1 MELTGKLEFDH
12 DDRRDLYDYV
22 ERHGSV
28 DPERARRSLGM
39 DERAFGHHVAILKRN
54 GVLDEDGGT
63 LHIAFDGD
71 VSTEFRAGGVTVSIR
86 QAREEDLTG
95 LVGVIRE
102 SIGDGTYV
110 EAETVADVVDHE
122 EVLLRH
128 NELESR
134 VFFVATVDNDVVGW
148 VNLVV
153 SEAAKLDH
161 TAKLTVGVL
170 GEYRRQGIGTELLER
185 GVAWAGDQGIEK
197 IYNSIP
203 STNSEAI
210 EFLAEQGWQTEA
222 VREDHYKFDGEYV
235 DEVMMATAP

>member
-1 MELTGKLEFDH
+1 MELTAKLEFDH

-28 DPERARRSLGM
+28 DPDRARRALNM
-39 DERAFGHHVAILKRN
+39 DPRGFGHHVAILRRD
-54 GVLDEDGGT
+54 GVLEAVNGE
-63 LHIAFDGD
+63 LRIAYEGD
-71 VSTEFRAGGVTVSIR
+71 VDEEFESDGVTVHIR

-102 SIGDGTYV
+102 AIGDGTYV
-110 EAETVADVVDHE
+110 EAETVADLVDHE

-134 VFFVATVDNDVVGW
+134 IFFVATVDGEVVGW

-153 SEAAKLDH
+153 SEAEKLNH

-170 GEYRRQGIGTELLER
+170 EEYRRQGIGSELLDR
-185 GVAWAGDQGIEK
+185 GVEWAAREGIEK
-197 IYNSIP
+197 LYNSIP
-203 STNSEAI
+203 STNGRAI
-210 EFLAEQGWQTEA
+210 DFLTEHGWETEA
-222 VREDHYKFDGEYV
+222 VREDHYKIDGAYV
-235 DEVMMATAP
+235 DEVMMAQTT